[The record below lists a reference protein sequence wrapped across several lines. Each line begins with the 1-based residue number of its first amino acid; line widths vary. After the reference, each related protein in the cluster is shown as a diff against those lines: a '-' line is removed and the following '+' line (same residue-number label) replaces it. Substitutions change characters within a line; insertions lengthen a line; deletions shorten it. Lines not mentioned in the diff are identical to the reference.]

1 MYREVSQL
9 LLYSN
14 LGEDS
19 ILRQLSGIFSDW
31 AHGECEKPVLVSR
44 IYQQVKRLL
53 DLATR
58 YGFNCNLWHDYLT
71 FVLMMNENSFSL
83 TCERVGASDGS
94 VNHFAKADFAVFKRL
109 FDFDFAP
116 IEQDLGIDC
125 FTVLENYTAI
135 PKKAQMYYR
144 TVSEKVRALSA
155 AIARSEERRVG
166 KECRSRWS
174 PYH

>member
-109 FDFDFAP
+109 FHFDFAP

-135 PKKAQMYYR
+135 PKRRRCTTARYQKRCGRCPPPSRAQR
-144 TVSEKVRALSA
+144 TRTRFSTS
-155 AIARSEERRVG
+155 
-166 KECRSRWS
+166 
-174 PYH
+174 

>member
-58 YGFNCNLWHDYLT
+58 YGFNRNLWHDYLT

-83 TCERVGASDGS
+83 TCERVGA
-94 VNHFAKADFAVFKRL
+94 KR
-109 FDFDFAP
+109 
-116 IEQDLGIDC
+116 
-125 FTVLENYTAI
+125 
-135 PKKAQMYYR
+135 R
-144 TVSEKVRALSA
+144 
-155 AIARSEERRVG
+155 
-166 KECRSRWS
+166 
-174 PYH
+174 

>member
-53 DLATR
+53 DLT
-58 YGFNCNLWHDYLT
+58 T
-71 FVLMMNENSFSL
+71 
-83 TCERVGASDGS
+83 
-94 VNHFAKADFAVFKRL
+94 
-109 FDFDFAP
+109 
-116 IEQDLGIDC
+116 
-125 FTVLENYTAI
+125 
-135 PKKAQMYYR
+135 
-144 TVSEKVRALSA
+144 
-155 AIARSEERRVG
+155 
-166 KECRSRWS
+166 
-174 PYH
+174 

>member
-94 VNHFAKADFAVFKRL
+94 VNHFAKADFCL
-109 FDFDFAP
+109 
-116 IEQDLGIDC
+116 L
-125 FTVLENYTAI
+125 YT
-135 PKKAQMYYR
+135 
-144 TVSEKVRALSA
+144 
-155 AIARSEERRVG
+155 
-166 KECRSRWS
+166 S
-174 PYH
+174 PSPRDS

>member
-53 DLATR
+53 
-58 YGFNCNLWHDYLT
+58 GF
-71 FVLMMNENSFSL
+71 
-83 TCERVGASDGS
+83 SDALRLQLQS
-94 VNHFAKADFAVFKRL
+94 VARL
-109 FDFDFAP
+109 PD
-116 IEQDLGIDC
+116 
-125 FTVLENYTAI
+125 
-135 PKKAQMYYR
+135 
-144 TVSEKVRALSA
+144 VRADD
-155 AIARSEERRVG
+155 ER
-166 KECRSRWS
+166 EQLLADL
-174 PYH
+174 